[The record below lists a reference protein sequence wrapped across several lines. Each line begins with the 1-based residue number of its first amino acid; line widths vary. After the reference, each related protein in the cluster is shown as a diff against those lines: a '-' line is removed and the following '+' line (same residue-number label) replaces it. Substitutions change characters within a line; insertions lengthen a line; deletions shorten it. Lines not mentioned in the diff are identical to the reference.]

1 MPDLKYRFGTLI
13 LSRLTV
19 HVKSILAVVLY
30 GVVAFA
36 RLSPLMPN
44 DLMGDSPDFPNLVA
58 AIIQAKMAID
68 QGQFP
73 IRTALWQFNGW
84 QYPDFQY
91 YSNFPYMVA
100 GYIYKY
106 ISPSNPYW
114 AFKFLCWLSL
124 VASAFF
130 IYKLAKLLTASE
142 AAAVLG
148 GTVYMCSPYFLVNIL
163 ARAAWTEVI
172 AQGIIPIILY
182 YSFRCYHSPGI
193 KYIASTS
200 LAWFALA
207 TTHII
212 TFVYSGLFIG
222 LLFLIMVI
230 VQKDFN
236 RPVKIFKL
244 AVSFLLGCLLASY
257 FLAPVILRPELNINN
272 SIQNP
277 YKNKC
282 QAPLSSL
289 VSPTANTPAGC
300 SLTKGL
306 SPSIGWPILL
316 SWLAVTYFVLFHRPK
331 MDLKPPN
338 KAMLNGCYTIFCLA
352 AFMTWSPFD
361 FWSLLP
367 RFLWVA
373 QFTYRML
380 SHTMWSGA
388 ILSAYT
394 FVFIF
399 GNQTEFSISPAISKA
414 KNHRAKL
421 LNITY
426 RLTTIHFYIAIIF
439 CAVCVS
445 SIPFL
450 LPQKYINPLSEI
462 LKDPDLGY
470 GQAAYLMNTDIVD
483 SNWIVG
489 NVWLPLVY
497 SDGWLIID
505 QYVPVAATR
514 INSSTFLK
522 MSGVTPEIFS
532 RGLTL
537 FAWQDGTKI
546 AKKYVI
552 PGPFVWEFP
561 VSRDLQNTSK
571 DINIKFTSDRFFVPK
586 LINPKNNDAR
596 HLAVSINSAVV
607 DFGSSNNA
615 MPVSETQNYCLIK
628 ASGIVCDLTD
638 AKYHII
644 ELPIL
649 YYPPPLIDVKIDGQE
664 TNVFAIIDHS
674 FLLAGVAG
682 LKAGKHYQ
690 IEARFQGLP
699 WANSLSLGSWLFLA
713 GLIVMDGLAF
723 FRQFTGKLK
732 YKM

>member
-1 MPDLKYRFGTLI
+1 MPDLIYRLGTLI
-13 LSRLTV
+13 LSRLAAQA
-19 HVKSILAVVLY
+19 KSILVVFLY
-30 GVVAFA
+30 MAVAFA
-36 RLSPLMPN
+36 LLSPLIPN
-44 DLMGDSPDFPNLVA
+44 DLMGDAPDFPNHVA

-68 QGQFP
+68 LGQFP
-73 IRTALWQFNGW
+73 IRTAPWQFNAW

-91 YSNFPYMVA
+91 YSNFPYMIA

-130 IYKLAKLLTASE
+130 IYKLAKILTASE
-142 AAAVLG
+142 AAALLA
-148 GTVYMCSPYFLVNIL
+148 GTIYMCSPYFLVNIL

-172 AQGIIPIILY
+172 AQGIIPIVLY

-193 KYIASTS
+193 KYIAPASF
-200 LAWFALA
+200 AWFALA
-207 TTHII
+207 TTHTI
-212 TFVYSGLFIG
+212 TFIYTGLFIG
-222 LLFLIMVI
+222 LLFLIIVI

-236 RPVKIFKL
+236 RPVKIIKL
-244 AVSFLLGCLLASY
+244 GVSFLLGCLLASY
-257 FLAPVILRPELNINN
+257 FLAPVILRPEVNINN

-289 VSPTANTPAGC
+289 VSTIANTPAGC
-300 SLTKGL
+300 SSTKGL

-316 SWLAVTYFVLFHRPK
+316 SWLAVTYFVLFQRPK

-338 KAMLNGCYTIFCLA
+338 KAVLYGCYTIFCLA
-352 AFMTWSPFD
+352 AFVTWSPFD

-367 RFLWVA
+367 GFLWVT
-373 QFTYRML
+373 QFTYRIL

-388 ILSAYT
+388 ILSAYA

-399 GNQTEFSISPAISKA
+399 GNQTKFLISPVISKA

-421 LNITY
+421 PNTTY
-426 RLTTIHFYIAIIF
+426 HLTTIHFYSAIIF

-445 SIPFL
+445 SVPYL
-450 LPQKYINPLSEI
+450 LPQNYIHPLSKI
-462 LKDPDLGY
+462 LKEPDLGY
-470 GQAAYLMNTDIVD
+470 GQAAYLQNTDIVH
-483 SNWIVG
+483 SHWIVG
-489 NVWLPLVY
+489 NVQLPFVY
-497 SDGWLIID
+497 SDGRLIID

-514 INSSTFLK
+514 INSSAFLK

-532 RGLTL
+532 KGLTL

-546 AKKYVI
+546 AKKYI
-552 PGPFVWEFP
+552 MPGPFVWEFP
-561 VSRDLQNTSK
+561 VSRDNQNTSK

-586 LINPKNNDAR
+586 LIDPRSNDVR
-596 HLAVSINSAVV
+596 HLTVSISSAIG

-615 MPVSETQNYCLIK
+615 MPVSETQNYCIIK
-628 ASGIVCDLTD
+628 GSGIVCDLTD
-638 AKYHII
+638 AKYRII

-649 YYPPPLIDVKIDGQE
+649 YYPPPLIDVKINGQE
-664 TNVFAIIDHS
+664 TNVFAIIDRS
-674 FLLAGVAG
+674 FLLTGVSVE
-682 LKAGKHYQ
+682 AGKSYH
-690 IEARFQGLP
+690 IEAGFQGLP
-699 WANSLSLGSWLFLA
+699 WANSLSLGSWFLLA
-713 GLIVMDGLAF
+713 GLIMMDGIAF
-723 FRQFTGKLK
+723 HRQF
-732 YKM
+732 MHE